1 VSAYAYFTIFEF
13 IYGCL
18 WLCYLKKKE
27 RFSFKHSQ
35 TFHLFYAYDCE
46 ARHTFRIQ
54 FNQKY
59 DFKNKNKTKKNKK
72 NKKDFISFITKE
84 RKKGILLL

>member
-1 VSAYAYFTIFEF
+1 MVMLFKKTRKIFF
-13 IYGCL
+13 
-18 WLCYLKKKE
+18 
-27 RFSFKHSQ
+27 Q

-72 NKKDFISFITKE
+72 NKKDFISIITKE